1 MPEDD
6 KIEDLDELVADVL
19 DEEETHAAILAGA
32 DSDSGEEDDGIG
44 FRVFCDVSQAT
55 ISFGDW
61 YHKRGEDFDLCEAE
75 WLKLTDAEQ
84 AKFVKVESPD
94 DLGEDL
100 GEYVGDE
107 DDMDDMSPE
116 EIMGMIAEAFMEKE
130 GRPPTEEEAAAFMQM
145 IAEAQD
151 EEGDS
156 DDDDDDGWATD
167 DGEEDSDDDSDDDG
181 GGSFGPMFVPDD
193 GWSVGDLK
201 AFIEDSGGSHAG
213 IMEKSELIELAK
225 SLAKPAAKPSFG
237 GAPGAFSFALPG
249 GGTPAP
255 APAGA
260 FSFNLG
266 GAPAAAP
273 AAPGGGAFA
282 FNFKAPGAP
291 AAAAAGAGKFNFNV
305 GQSAE
310 ALAASKST
318 SATAGAAA
326 AGAAAPAPAPVAMTP
341 RGDTA
346 ASGTAALPAAKTQ
359 TVSEYERQVDAL
371 TNYYAKHDPEKDGA
385 ACKAIIDKRRKTAPH
400 LHEVAWKDLCSK
412 LAAKYKGEDPDS
424 LAAAAAAAPA
434 MTPRGGDAA
443 GAAQA
448 AQAAR
453 LAKIESSGASSTPA
467 KQMSE
472 GEQSLQNQVDVL
484 AKFYAKY
491 DAGKTA
497 DECRTILKKRL
508 GEGQESMPAADWVKL
523 CGKLGKK
530 YGEDPLS
537 M

>member
-1 MPEDD
+1 MAE
-6 KIEDLDELVADVL
+6 KIEDLDDLVADVL
-19 DEEETHAAILAGA
+19 DEDETHAAILAGA
-32 DSDSGEEDDGIG
+32 DGDSSEDEEDDGIG
-44 FRVFCDVSQAT
+44 FRVFCDVSEVT

-75 WLKLTDAEQ
+75 WAKLDAGEQ
-84 AKFVKVESPD
+84 AKFVKVESPE

-107 DDMDDMSPE
+107 DDMDDMTPE
-116 EIMGMIAEAFMEKE
+116 QIMEMIAAAFMEKE

-145 IAEAQD
+145 IAEAG
-151 EEGDS
+151 EGESGESGS
-156 DDDDDDGWATD
+156 DDGEGWATD
-167 DGEEDSDDDSDDDG
+167 DDDSEEDSDEDDG
-181 GGSFGPMFVPDD
+181 DGGFGPMFVPDD

-201 AFIEDSGGSHAG
+201 AFITDSGGSTDG

-225 SLAKPAAKPSFG
+225 SLAKPSAKPSF

-249 GGTPAP
+249 SGATPAP

-260 FSFNLG
+260 FAFNLG
-266 GAPAAAP
+266 GGAAAAAP
-273 AAPGGGAFA
+273 APGGGAFA

-291 AAAAAGAGKFNFNV
+291 APGVGKFNFNV

-318 SATAGAAA
+318 RVP
-326 AGAAAPAPAPVAMTP
+326 AAAPAPAPMTMTP
-341 RGDTA
+341 RADGA
-346 ASGTAALPAAKTQ
+346 ASGTSALPAAKTAK
-359 TVSEYERQVDAL
+359 VSEYERQVDAL
-371 TNYYAKHDPEKDGA
+371 TKFYAKHDPEKDGA
-385 ACKAIIDKRRKTAPH
+385 ACKDIVDKRRKTAPH

-424 LAAAAAAAPA
+424 LAAASAAPA
-434 MTPRGGDAA
+434 MTPREGDAA
-443 GAAQA
+443 GAAKQA
-448 AQAAR
+448 QSAR

-467 KQMSE
+467 KQLSA
-472 GEQSLQNQVDVL
+472 GEQALENQVDVL
-484 AKFYAKY
+484 SKFYAKY
-491 DAGKTA
+491 EPSKTA
-497 DECRTILKKRL
+497 DDCRTILKKRL
-508 GEGQESMPAADWVKL
+508 GEKEESMPAADWVKL

-530 YGEDPLS
+530 YGQDPLS